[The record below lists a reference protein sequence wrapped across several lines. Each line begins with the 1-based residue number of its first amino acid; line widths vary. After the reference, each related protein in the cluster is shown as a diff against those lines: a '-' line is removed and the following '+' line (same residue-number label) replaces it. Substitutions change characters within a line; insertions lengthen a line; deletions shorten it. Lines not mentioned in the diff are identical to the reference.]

1 VIIYKKICSPKLS
14 ESLWNWALN
23 MSLDSG
29 DNRIVETEK
38 RLGVSMWIER
48 ALIVLVLLLH
58 QIDGGDG
65 CLASSCGKIRNISY
79 PFRLK
84 GDPEGCGLREYEL
97 SCENNTTLLSLLS
110 GTFHV
115 KAINYNNFTIRVVD
129 PGLQQP
135 NCSSLPRY
143 FLSPSNFTDSYA
155 NVLNPYQTS
164 YAKFVNEYIVFLS
177 CSHGVSGNRKYVDTG
192 GCLNWD
198 SKGYTYAM
206 AGDLIA
212 EDLEVGCEVKLVAP
226 TSWWGLDTNN
236 YSYAMMHTALLYG
249 FHLSW
254 ISLVCEGRCARTALC
269 YFIDSSQTVECSP
282 GEGSY

>member
-1 VIIYKKICSPKLS
+1 
-14 ESLWNWALN
+14 
-23 MSLDSG
+23 MSLDSA

-84 GDPEGCGLREYEL
+84 VDPECGPYEL
-97 SCENNTTLLSLLS
+97 SCENNITLLSLLS
-110 GTFHV
+110 GRFNV
-115 KAINYNNFTIRVVD
+115 EDINYNNFTMRVVD
-129 PGLQQP
+129 PGLQQS

-143 FLSPSNFTDSYA
+143 FLSTSNFTDSHTDTLDMYE
-155 NVLNPYQTS
+155 NIYEEEYYQ
-164 YAKFVNEYIVFLS
+164 YQYIVFLS
-177 CSHGVSGNRKYVDTG
+177 CSHGVSGKRKYVDTG

-206 AGDLIA
+206 AGDLLTK
-212 EDLEVGCEVKLVAP
+212 DLEVGCDVKLVAL
-226 TSWWGLDTNN
+226 TSWWGLNPNN
-236 YSYAMMHTALLYG
+236 YSYAMMHTALVYG
-249 FHLSW
+249 FYLSW
-254 ISLVCEGRCARTALC
+254 IRLVCEHTCGFDNHTYCH
-269 YFIDSSQTVECSP
+269 FNDSTHSVQCLND
-282 GEGSY
+282 GMA